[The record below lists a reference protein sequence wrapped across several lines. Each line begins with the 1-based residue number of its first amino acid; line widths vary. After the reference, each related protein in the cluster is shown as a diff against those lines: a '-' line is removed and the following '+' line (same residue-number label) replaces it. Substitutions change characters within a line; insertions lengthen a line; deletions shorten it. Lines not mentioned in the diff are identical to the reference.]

1 MPKNVEIIDYDPTQK
16 PRQFS
21 EEEASE
27 REAIKNNILAV
38 LAGYGIAIQRFTLLH
53 LLFGFVG
60 RSVKQ
65 FFNFLMPHAA
75 KVALFVFITEAY
87 SYKMDKETVE
97 EYEKWANTVFNTG
110 MTTAAYFTTMLLYM
124 QASAI
129 SGWDLLFVTLGAYG
143 VQKVWEAGKQ
153 HYNDDKEFWETLK
166 KEFGADY
173 ERIKKNIVTEDT
185 KPIVDSLS
193 RAADYAIR
201 QGNEVYENMKNK
213 IHA

>member
-27 REAIKNNILAV
+27 REAIKNNSYPKIHSSSLVIWLRWKICEAIL
-38 LAGYGIAIQRFTLLH
+38 
-53 LLFGFVG
+53 
-60 RSVKQ
+60 Q
-65 FFNFLMPHAA
+65 FLDAYAA

-213 IHA
+213 I